1 MTSRTAVRTALLAGL
16 TLSIAA
22 QARAQE
28 GADFFKGKALTIVTS
43 TGSGG
48 NYDLVARL
56 IARHM
61 TKYIGADSIV
71 VRNMPGGGN
80 VVATNHMFNIA
91 PKDGTVIGVVNNAIP
106 LHQVLDGR
114 NVRFDASKFNWI
126 GSTGGRN
133 EAIFIFRTTGIRTVA
148 DLQKKQAV
156 LGGTG
161 PASSIVI
168 YPTVMNNLLGTKF
181 KIITGYKSSKD
192 VFLAM
197 ERGEIVARSGSL
209 TSIHTTFPKWMTEK
223 KLYFLAQIGLKR
235 DAEIPEA
242 PLLTELAQNEEQKQ
256 IMSLISSPGQLGQ
269 PYLAPPG
276 IAPDRLAALRKAFDA
291 TMADKEFMADSVKAR
306 VDIDPVKG
314 DVIQKIVEA
323 VVATPKD
330 VIAKARIASGKK

>member
-1 MTSRTAVRTALLAGL
+1 MLRQTGAAIAGFAAVLALL
-16 TLSIAA
+16 TSSQA
-22 QARAQE
+22 QDGAQ
-28 GADFFKGKALTIVTS
+28 FFKGKAMTIVTS

-61 TKYIGADSIV
+61 PKHVGAESIV

-80 VVATNHMFNIA
+80 VVATNFMFNIA
-91 PKDGTVIGVVNNAIP
+91 PKDGTSIAVVNNAIP

-114 NVRFDASKFNWI
+114 NVRFDAAKFNWI

-133 EAIFIFRTTGIRTVA
+133 EAIFIFRTAGIKTVA
-148 DLQKKQAV
+148 DLQKKEAV

-181 KIITGYKSSKD
+181 RIITGYKSSKD

-242 PLLTELAQNEEQKQ
+242 PLLTELAQNEEQKK
-256 IMSLISSPGQLGQ
+256 IMALISSPGQLGQ

-276 IAPDRLAALRKAFDA
+276 VPQDRVVVLRRAFDA
-291 TMADKEFMADSVKAR
+291 TMADKDFLADAKKTR
-306 VDIDPVKG
+306 VDIDPIAG
-314 DVIQKIVEA
+314 TIIQSIVEG
-323 VVATPKD
+323 VVAAPKD
-330 VIAKARIASGKK
+330 IVAKARKASGKK

>member
-1 MTSRTAVRTALLAGL
+1 MTTSTLTRAALLF
-16 TLSIAA
+16 TLVSCCALPL
-22 QARAQE
+22 RAQE
-28 GADFFKGKALTIVTS
+28 GEAFFKGKAMTIVTS

-61 TKYIGADSIV
+61 PRYNGAESIV

-80 VVATNHMFNIA
+80 VVATNFMFNIA

-133 EAIFIFRTTGIRTVA
+133 EAIFIFRTTGIKTVA
-148 DLQKKQAV
+148 DLQKKEAV

-209 TSIHTTFPKWMTEK
+209 TSIHTTFPKWMSEK
-223 KLYFLAQIGLKR
+223 KLYFLAQVGLRR

-242 PLLTELAQNEEQKQ
+242 PLLTELARNEEQKQ

-276 IAPDRLAALRKAFDA
+276 LAADRLAALRKAFDA
-291 TMADKEFMADSVKAR
+291 TMADKQFMADAAKAR
-306 VDIDPVKG
+306 VDIDPIKG
-314 DVIQKIVEA
+314 DVIQKIVA
-323 VVATPKD
+323 DVVATPKD
-330 VIAKARIASGKK
+330 VIAKARVASGKK